1 MCPITAAPGE
11 YRVVATRR
19 VTNLAAY
26 EPEVRR
32 RAAVAPR
39 VTLREGE
46 TSRVEV
52 DAPDN

>member
-1 MCPITAAPGE
+1 MPRT
-11 YRVVATRR
+11 T
-19 VTNLAAY
+19 TMNLALALTKWLA
-26 EPEVRR
+26 P
-32 RAAVAPR
+32 APALFAPR